1 MEDII
6 KKLADFKSPSAA
18 EHCQETLQLVMD
30 NAVETVRNKIL
41 DLLETV
47 ADKVSVE
54 EVHNMH
60 TISTGLHEPQY
71 VYGAQ
76 QAIAADVLW

>member
-47 ADKVSVE
+47 ADKVSVD
-54 EVHNMH
+54 EVHMH

-76 QAIAADVLW
+76 

>member
-1 MEDII
+1 MEEII

-30 NAVETVRNKIL
+30 NAVETVKNKIL

-47 ADKVSVE
+47 ADKVRLEKMWSSCYCE
-54 EVHNMH
+54 
-60 TISTGLHEPQY
+60 SY
-71 VYGAQ
+71 
-76 QAIAADVLW
+76 

>member
-47 ADKVSVE
+47 ADKVSL
-54 EVHNMH
+54 EVICRSYTH
-60 TISTGLHEPQY
+60 TPSPTPLSIKPHFQY
-71 VYGAQ
+71 T
-76 QAIAADVLW
+76 L